1 MECDD
6 NAVTFESDPL
16 TDEDILSEF
25 THSADTNEEE
35 QEEMDED
42 EIVIVA
48 RTAKTTN
55 TV

>member
-35 QEEMDED
+35 QEEMD
-42 EIVIVA
+42 
-48 RTAKTTN
+48 
-55 TV
+55 